1 MRREIQ
7 VRGVVMDNGDIV
19 NEGETKV
26 VGVYVKPDKTAY
38 YTDNNGKKYPILGNV
53 VTYTSRFL

>member
-1 MRREIQ
+1 
-7 VRGVVMDNGDIV
+7 MDNGDIV